1 MFVLCPKCWN
11 ELKTT
16 NTDCPHCGTTVD
28 LPSPKYQR
36 RLLAALSHANAERRS
51 QICQVLNFIGD
62 RGAVQ
67 SLIELLHDPDIF
79 VRVAALRAL
88 GEIGDPSS
96 VAAVEKVTLSK
107 NLVVRA
113 VAAAVLKMLMGTSP
127 CQDDSETLM
136 EDRNSVSVRGVA

>member
-1 MFVLCPKCWN
+1 MLVLCPKCWN
-11 ELKTT
+11 ELKTA

-28 LPSPKYQR
+28 LSSPKYQR

-51 QICQVLNFIGD
+51 QICQVLSFIGD

-67 SLIELLHDPDIF
+67 ALIELLHDSDIF

-107 NLVVRA
+107 NLVVRV
-113 VAAAVLKMLMGTSP
+113 VAAAVLKMLMGTTP
-127 CQDDSETLM
+127 GQDDSGTLM
-136 EDRNSVSVRGVA
+136 EDRNSLSVRGVA

>member
-1 MFVLCPKCWN
+1 MFVLCPKFWN

-28 LPSPKYQR
+28 LSSPKYQR
-36 RLLAALSHANAERRS
+36 RLLAGLSHANAERRS
-51 QICQVLNFIGD
+51 QICQVLSFIGD

-67 SLIELLHDPDIF
+67 ALIELLHDPDIF

-96 VAAVEKVTLSK
+96 VAAVEKVTLSQ
-107 NLVVRA
+107 NLVVRT
-113 VAAAVLKMLMGTSP
+113 VAAAVLKMLVGTSAR
-127 CQDDSETLM
+127 QNDRETLM
-136 EDRNSVSVRGVA
+136 EARNSVSVRGVA

>member
-28 LPSPKYQR
+28 LSSPKYQR
-36 RLLAALSHANAERRS
+36 RLLAGLSHANAERRS
-51 QICQVLNFIGD
+51 QICQVLSFIGD

-67 SLIELLHDPDIF
+67 ALIELLHDPDIF

-96 VAAVEKVTLSK
+96 VAAVEKVTLSQ
-107 NLVVRA
+107 NLVVRT
-113 VAAAVLKMLMGTSP
+113 VAAAVLKMLVGTSAR
-127 CQDDSETLM
+127 QNDRETLM
-136 EDRNSVSVRGVA
+136 EARNSVSVRGVA

>member
-16 NTDCPHCGTTVD
+16 NTDCPHCGAPVD
-28 LPSPKYQR
+28 LSSPKYQR
-36 RLLAALSHANAERRS
+36 RLLAGLSHANAERRS
-51 QICQVLNFIGD
+51 QICQVLSFIGD

-67 SLIELLHDPDIF
+67 ALIELLHDPDIF

-96 VAAVEKVTLSK
+96 VAAVEKVTLSQ
-107 NLVVRA
+107 NLVVRT
-113 VAAAVLKMLMGTSP
+113 VAAAVLKMLVGTSAR
-127 CQDDSETLM
+127 QNDRETLM
-136 EDRNSVSVRGVA
+136 EARNSVSVRGVA

>member
-1 MFVLCPKCWN
+1 MLVLCPKCWN
-11 ELKTT
+11 ELKTA

-28 LPSPKYQR
+28 LSSPKYQR

-51 QICQVLNFIGD
+51 QICQVLSFIGD

-67 SLIELLHDPDIF
+67 ALIDLLHDPDIF

-96 VAAVEKVTLSK
+96 VTAVEKVTLSQ
-107 NLVVRA
+107 NLIVRA
-113 VAAAVLKMLMGTSP
+113 VATAVLKMLMGTP
-127 CQDDSETLM
+127 AGQNDRDTVM
-136 EDRNSVSVRGVA
+136 EARSSAIVRGVA

>member
-11 ELKTT
+11 ELKTA
-16 NTDCPHCGTTVD
+16 NTDCPHCGAAVD
-28 LPSPKYQR
+28 LASPKYQR

-51 QICQVLNFIGD
+51 QICQVLSFIGD

-67 SLIELLHDPDIF
+67 ALIELLHDPDIF

-96 VAAVEKVTLSK
+96 VAAVEKVTLGK

-113 VAAAVLKMLMGTSP
+113 VAAAVLKMLMGTTP
-127 CQDDSETLM
+127 GQEDSGTLM